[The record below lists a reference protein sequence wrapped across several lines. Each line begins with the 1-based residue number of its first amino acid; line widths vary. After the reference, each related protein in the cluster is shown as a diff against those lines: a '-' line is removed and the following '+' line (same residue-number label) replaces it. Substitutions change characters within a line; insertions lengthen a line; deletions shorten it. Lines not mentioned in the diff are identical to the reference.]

1 MPNTGLVSLLRR
13 TYWLS
18 VIAIAAIGATV
29 VIVAMTQ
36 RSSDRW
42 TQHSREVV
50 RLARRAQ
57 LLALDRETGVR
68 GFLLT
73 GDSTSLAPE
82 LAARVP
88 LGAAIDSLVLL
99 TADNAGQQAR
109 AREYGR
115 AVERWDSMFV
125 RPAITQRLR
134 RGTGAVTP
142 TFGAGALAGKVLFDD
157 VRMRYARFESEEES
171 LYLARNRL
179 GNRLQ
184 FLDVAVT
191 IVGLAMLGGVQS
203 TLRRR
208 VSVQASALVDRQGQ
222 LEEQAAELEE
232 QAGELESQTEELQ
245 GAVKELGRKNEDLN
259 AFSSAVAHDLRSP
272 LRSIDGFSHVLLSD
286 YAERLDD
293 AGVQALRRIRANAQR
308 MGEMIDGLL
317 SLARVSGT
325 DLRLSDVNLSELATA
340 SSDEIRRAISS
351 EREVAVDVRQGL
363 SARADARLVRIA
375 IHNLLE
381 NAFKFTRARTAAHIE
396 VGTRLMDGRPA
407 FFVAD
412 NGIGFDMRHADR
424 LFGSF
429 ERLHDDR
436 TYEGTGIGLA
446 TVRRIVER
454 HGGTIWAESIPDR
467 GTTFYFTLP
476 A

>member
-36 RSSDRW
+36 RNSDRR

-73 GDSTSLAPE
+73 GDSASLAPE
-82 LAARVP
+82 LAARFP
-88 LGAAIDSLVLL
+88 LRAAIDSLVFL

-115 AVERWDSMFV
+115 AIARWDSMFV
-125 RPAITQRLR
+125 RPAIAQRAR
-134 RGTGAVTP
+134 QGSGAVTA
-142 TFGAGALAGKVLFDD
+142 TLGAGGLAGKVLFDD
-157 VRMRYARFESEEES
+157 VRVRYANFESAEES

-184 FLDVAVT
+184 FLEVAVT
-191 IVGLAMLGGVQS
+191 IVGLVVLGGVES

-208 VSVQASALVDRQGQ
+208 VSAQASALVDRQGQ
-222 LEEQAAELEE
+222 LEEQASELEE
-232 QAGELESQTEELQ
+232 QASELEAQTEELQ
-245 GAVKELGRKNEDLN
+245 DAVKELGRKNEDLN

-286 YAERLDD
+286 HAERLDD
-293 AGVQALRRIRANAQR
+293 AGMLALRRIRANAQR

-325 DLRLSDVNLSELATA
+325 DLRLTDVNLSELATA
-340 SSDEIRRAISS
+340 TSDDIRRAISS
-351 EREVAVDVRQGL
+351 EREVNVEVRQGL
-363 SARADARLVRIA
+363 SARADARLVRVA

-454 HGGTIWAESIPDR
+454 HGGTIWAESTPDR